1 MGFENLGEEPKK
13 NTSLNKAALFA
24 SVLAFSAGEG
34 HTADLPKNP
43 EDITPQYVAK
53 LKESRLKEGVQ
64 KFLLKESTPIDSSVL
79 AWKYA
84 GYVPEAWSKLSDR
97 ELNALIVH
105 LNHAYAGHS
114 VLGILRD
121 NYVFGPLTPSK
132 EFREM
137 VRVGIIEMTILYNIS
152 DDELAR
158 HTWSSFTQAT
168 IYKIPRN
175 KK

>member
-1 MGFENLGEEPKK
+1 MGFENFGKESKK
-13 NTSLNKAALFA
+13 NTSSSKVALFA
-24 SVLAFSAGEG
+24 SVLAFGASEG

-43 EDITPQYVAK
+43 EDITPQYIAN
-53 LKESRLKEGVQ
+53 LKESRFREGVQ

-105 LNHAYAGHS
+105 LNHAYAGIS
-114 VLGILRD
+114 VFGIINDDHL
-121 NYVFGPLTPSK
+121 FGPLTPSK